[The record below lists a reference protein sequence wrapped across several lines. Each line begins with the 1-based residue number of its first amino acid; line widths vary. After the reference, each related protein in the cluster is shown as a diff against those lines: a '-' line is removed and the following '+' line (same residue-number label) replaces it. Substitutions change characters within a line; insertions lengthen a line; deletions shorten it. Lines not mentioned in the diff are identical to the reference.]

1 MDMHGRDAPVS
12 GGCCST
18 RWVAAIGLPYAR
30 FVGYLFQQLSAS
42 SHMLLMQDDE
52 VLGCER
58 FHAVQPHAVPL
69 AGVRDG
75 GQAEVRVADA
85 VGGGPAEL
93 PFNKRGLV
101 QLHARNGDVQQP
113 DQKVDTNLSPIYY
126 FGQLGHSG
134 FTTPHLSRRAAPL
147 PLGSLQ
153 LLQQALQ
160 PRLLSSETA
169 PEMLRQIALA
179 QSPHEL
185 HAYCLGRRDG
195 RIFFHMALG
204 GNVFEEVAKTLL
216 RMRVQLDCV
225 AWV

>member
-1 MDMHGRDAPVS
+1 MQFRALACPTGHRPDVSLYVYTCMDMHGRDAPVS
-12 GGCCST
+12 GGCCRA
-18 RWVAAIGLPYAR
+18 RWDLPLGCRMLAWLDS
-30 FVGYLFQQLSAS
+30 YLFQQLSAS
-42 SHMLLMQDDE
+42 THMLLVQDDE
-52 VLGCER
+52 VLGRER

-153 LLQQALQ
+153 LLQQALE
-160 PRLLSSETA
+160 PRLLSCKPA
-169 PEMLRQIALA
+169 PQMLRQVALA

-185 HAYCLGRRDG
+185 HA
-195 RIFFHMALG
+195 
-204 GNVFEEVAKTLL
+204 
-216 RMRVQLDCV
+216 
-225 AWV
+225 